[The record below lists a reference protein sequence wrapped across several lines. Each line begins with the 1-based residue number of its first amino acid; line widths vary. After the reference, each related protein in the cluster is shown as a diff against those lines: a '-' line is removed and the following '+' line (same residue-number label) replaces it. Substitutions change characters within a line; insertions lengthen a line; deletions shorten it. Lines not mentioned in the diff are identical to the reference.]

1 VTRSSTTTIEV
12 TASSSSLRHLLREA
26 LALGAAFR
34 LSGTAV
40 QIENFT
46 ALPETLQHALR
57 AHVGYLWS
65 LINAEQDSEP
75 VLLLQQLG
83 VTPVL
88 VQTRVEARSAVRQL
102 LSDLS
107 KHDGPLG
114 LDIETSPL
122 PKYAKSRPCARFNRD
137 GCISDR
143 QPSRKDFQDPAGTDS
158 HQAEIMSAQLFA
170 GSKRCFI
177 FRGDALD
184 LLLHSHWLRRQWLC
198 AHNLGFELSFLM
210 SVGYRQP
217 EDRRIQSRQECTQQ
231 AAGLV
236 IGVGHG
242 GEMRGLDN
250 AAAALLGVT
259 VPKEYQLSDWR
270 AAKLSPGQLAYA
282 AGDAVLTRRLW
293 ERISSTLDADGLDSA
308 YELQRRA
315 IVPVADM
322 ERRGLKLDAAE
333 HSRQVDTWS
342 RELAAARQ
350 FFMDI
355 TGSPPP
361 QTDDETR
368 TWLSGVLPADE
379 LADWKRTPS
388 GKLSVDADHLSQ
400 LGHIPAARPLLDL
413 RARERLLNTFGPKLI
428 QHVSPATR
436 RIHASFLIAATK
448 AGRFSCRNPNLQNL
462 PRAPEFR
469 QCIVAEK
476 GNALIVADYSQIE
489 MRVAAHISQDQALSH
504 LFASGDDIHRA
515 SAARIIGIPVDE
527 VTDEQRQQA
536 KAVSF
541 GSLYGQGAQ
550 GLADSAFVRFKV
562 EMSLEQAQSALD
574 GFFTAYPNLHRHLQ
588 HNVQIC
594 RRRGYIRIEPSGRIV
609 RTEWE
614 GGYLSYQ
621 QCCNLPI
628 QGGAADLMLLAIQ
641 FVYRAFR
648 KARIRGGLIA
658 TVHDELIAE
667 VAADDATAAAE
678 IMHREMVQ
686 AFEISFPGAPTTELL
701 AVKSGRNWRE
711 AKEESQTPA
720 DHPVT
725 ITPPIP
731 QPIPQPTTP
740 PIHPLTNPP
749 INEAMKCA

>member
-1 VTRSSTTTIEV
+1 VTRSSATTIEV
-12 TASSSSLRHLLREA
+12 TASSSSLRHILREA

-34 LSGTAV
+34 LCGTAV
-40 QIENFT
+40 TIENFT
-46 ALPETLQHALR
+46 TLPQTLQHALS
-57 AHVGYLWS
+57 AHVGYIWS
-65 LINAEQDSEP
+65 LINSEQDSAP
-75 VLLLQQLG
+75 ITLLQQFG
-83 VTPVL
+83 VLPVL
-88 VQTRVEARSAVRQL
+88 VQTRIEARIAVRNL
-102 LSDLS
+102 LTDLAA
-107 KHDGPLG
+107 HGGPLG
-114 LDIETSPL
+114 LDVETSPL
-122 PKYAKSRPCARFNRD
+122 PKYAKPRPCARFNND

-143 QPSRKDFQDPAGTDS
+143 QPSRKDFQDPAGTDP

-170 GSKRCFI
+170 GGERCFV
-177 FRGDALD
+177 FRGDALN
-184 LLLHSHWLRRQWLC
+184 LLLRSHWRRRQWLV
-198 AHNLGFELSFLM
+198 AHNLGFEISFLM
-210 SVGYRQP
+210 HLGYRQP
-217 EDRRIQSRQECTQQ
+217 EDRRVRGRQDCSQQ
-231 AAGLV
+231 ASGLC

-282 AGDAVLTRRLW
+282 AADAVLTRRLW
-293 ERISSTLDADGLDSA
+293 DRVSPALTADGLDNA

-322 ERRGLKLDAAE
+322 ERRGLKLDAKV
-333 HSRQVDTWS
+333 HTRQIDTWS

-350 FFMDI
+350 AFLDI
-355 TGSPPP
+355 TGTPSP

-368 TWLSGVLPADE
+368 QWLSGVLPADE
-379 LADWKRTPS
+379 LEAWKRTPS

-400 LGHIPAARPLLDL
+400 LGHVPAARPLLDL
-413 RARERLLNTFGPKLI
+413 RARERLLNTFGPKLT

-469 QCIVAEK
+469 QCVVAEK

-489 MRVAAHISQDQALSH
+489 MRVAAHISQDEALTH
-504 LFASGDDIHRA
+504 LLASGDDIHRA
-515 SAARIIGIPVDE
+515 SAARIIGIPVDA
-527 VTDEQRQQA
+527 VTDAQRQQA

-550 GLADSAFVRFKV
+550 GLADSAYVRFKV
-562 EMSLEQAQSALD
+562 EMSLEQAQSALN
-574 GFFTAYPNLHRHLQ
+574 GFFTAYPDLHRHLQ
-588 HNVQIC
+588 YNAQIC

-609 RTEWE
+609 RSDWE

-641 FVYRAFR
+641 LVYRAFR
-648 KARIRGGLIA
+648 KAGIDGGLVA

-667 VAADDATAAAE
+667 VVEDDAAVAAAL
-678 IMHREMVQ
+678 MHQEMVR
-686 AFEISFPGAPTTELL
+686 AFAISFPGAPTTGLL
-701 AVKSGRNWRE
+701 AVKCGRNWRE
-711 AKEESQTPA
+711 AKEEDRPIEQSFA
-720 DHPVT
+720 N
-725 ITPPIP
+725 PPTRIDSNALINP
-731 QPIPQPTTP
+731 STNT
-740 PIHPLTNPP
+740 LTNPP
-749 INEAMKCA
+749 INEAVQCA